1 MLVLLYLT
9 TVGLKLFFRLKAT
22 KDPSA
27 SFFSGFCPC
36 DLDTTIIRSCRRY
49 VIAKELTKNCYL
61 SEYRTIPIQDMNM
74 KLIYIK
80 STMEPKNYS
89 TIRSILKR
97 ERGEKIAPY
106 VFKISDTKAI
116 KEYLNKERI
125 TYEVYQ
131 EEGTIKRAL
140 ENSNQESRKKRKV
153 SEE

>member
-1 MLVLLYLT
+1 M
-9 TVGLKLFFRLKAT
+9 
-22 KDPSA
+22 
-27 SFFSGFCPC
+27 
-36 DLDTTIIRSCRRY
+36 
-49 VIAKELTKNCYL
+49 
-61 SEYRTIPIQDMNM
+61 TIPIQNMNM

-116 KEYLNKERI
+116 KEYLDKERI

-131 EEGTIKRAL
+131 EERTIRRAL